1 MITFIKFF
9 FTAVCSFYL
18 FKKILKIDG
27 AAWRWFDVLISLALA
42 VLMAYGSKYS
52 QAGCLFILVAI
63 FCVICGLHYKQ
74 APKVALVAGIVALGM
89 SYIASSISSIVLIPI
104 VVFATWMPFSQT
116 QIQTLGFTIA
126 GLMQCFVVTLPFRFG
141 RLVNGMPYL
150 RDGRAGWFGAAIS
163 LHLLLAT
170 ALLSAHPGKDV
181 RVIVYIILAAESGIV
196 LIAWWY
202 NKILRYYFEKIKDR
216 RIEQLHT
223 NVQQLESDKSAI
235 LNDNIELAKIIHTD
249 SKVVPAMGTMLK
261 DILNTAEFPDEEN
274 RARVAEFLAYLDR
287 AMMERTGRFFEYH
300 NKGRELPQT
309 GVSEIDAM
317 IRHMAL
323 RAYEQGININFICLA
338 NVKHLTQETISS
350 GDLAKIIGDLV
361 ENAIIAER
369 DCKIKEILLSI
380 QVRENCYVL
389 DIADTGT
396 AFDSA
401 VIEKLGIKRITT
413 HADTGGSGLGL
424 LSIFE
429 IVKKINASFVL
440 DEALLDE
447 QPFTK
452 RISIRFDGLGQIR
465 VKTKRPEILS
475 LNEAW
480 QDITWL

>member
-9 FTAVCSFYL
+9 FTALCSFYL

-202 NKILRYYFEKIKDR
+202 SKLVSRYFEKIKDR
-216 RIEQLHT
+216 QIEQLRT
-223 NVQQLESDKSAI
+223 DVQQLESDKSAI
-235 LNDNIELAKIIHTD
+235 LIDNMELAKIIHTD
-249 SKVVPAMGTMLK
+249 SKVVPAIGTMLK
-261 DILNTAEFPDEEN
+261 EILDTAEFPDE
-274 RARVAEFLAYLDR
+274 AEKAKALDF
-287 AMMERTGRFFEYH
+287 AKYIDNAIKERTGKFFDYH
-300 NKGRELPQT
+300 NKSREFPQT
-309 GVSEIDAM
+309 NDPGIDAM
-317 IRHMAL
+317 IRHMAS
-323 RAYEQGININFICLA
+323 RAYEQGISFDFICPA
-338 NVKHLTQETISS
+338 SIKHLPQETISS
-350 GDLAKIIGDLV
+350 GDLSKMIGDLA

-369 DCKIKEILLSI
+369 DSAIKEIFLSI
-380 QVRENCYVL
+380 QVRDACYTL
-389 DIADTGT
+389 DIADSGIE
-396 AFDSA
+396 FDPT
-401 VIEKLGIKRITT
+401 VVEKLGIECITT

-424 LSIFE
+424 LSIIE
-429 IVKKINASFVL
+429 IVKKVNASFAL
-440 DEALLDE
+440 DETLNKR
-447 QPFTK
+447 PFSK
-452 RISIRFDGLGQIR
+452 RISICFDGLGQIR

-475 LNEAW
+475 LNEAR